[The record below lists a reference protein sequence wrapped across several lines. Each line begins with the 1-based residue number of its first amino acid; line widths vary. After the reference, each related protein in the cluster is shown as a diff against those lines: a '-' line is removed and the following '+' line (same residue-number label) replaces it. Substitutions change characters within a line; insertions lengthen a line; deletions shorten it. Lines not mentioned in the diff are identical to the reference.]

1 MDPGQAERIADA
13 LLEPERRRQARA
25 RQSRL
30 LRRWT
35 TREMAYRNR
44 RALRL
49 AAVVTVAAAVV
60 AGMVGAMSVEAL
72 ATLDAWRRLAAVA
85 GGPAWLFGLWWFR
98 MPPRPVHIEEL

>member
-1 MDPGQAERIADA
+1 MDPRQAERIADA

-49 AAVVTVAAAVV
+49 AAVVTVAAAMV

-72 ATLDAWRRLAAVA
+72 ATLDAWRRWPA
-85 GGPAWLFGLWWFR
+85 G
-98 MPPRPVHIEEL
+98 RPGCSGCGGSGCRPGRSISKNS